1 MKTYVI
7 SSLIANILI
16 VAFTELSAL
25 QIQNDANQAQRENYH
40 PIATDFLVRYLD
52 DHKPAQKI
60 TETNEQSIV
69 KRNLD
74 QIGGGNLVRNIASN
88 DFNEYNDERS
98 LRNLDQIGGGN
109 LVRDLSGY
117 KIGAKRNLD
126 QIGGGNLVRS
136 LYESS
141 RKQKMR
147 KNRMNGP
154 NSIRLGNLENLFKSR
169 NEADDRT
176 MRNLDQIGG
185 GNLVRSSNTFGAG
198 LLRNL
203 DQIGGGNLV
212 RNLDQIGGGNL
223 VRNLDQIGGGN
234 LVRNL
239 DQIGGG
245 NLVRDVDRFYD
256 CVTDEHNRDNVGGS
270 HLLRS
275 TRHNADFYPGLVYE
289 KQRYFPLRRPSILNS
304 RIADHEE
311 IYPLVFDRLGKRN
324 IDEIDA
330 NVFDNFY
337 KRNFDE
343 IDRVGWSGFVK
354 RLSDYLIKQ
363 QQQRQQQEQP

>member
-7 SSLIANILI
+7 SSLIANVLI
-16 VAFTELSAL
+16 VIFTELSAL

-52 DHKPAQKI
+52 DH
-60 TETNEQSIV
+60 S
-69 KRNLD
+69 
-74 QIGGGNLVRNIASN
+74 
-88 DFNEYNDERS
+88 
-98 LRNLDQIGGGN
+98 
-109 LVRDLSGY
+109 
-117 KIGAKRNLD
+117 
-126 QIGGGNLVRS
+126 
-136 LYESS
+136 
-141 RKQKMR
+141 
-147 KNRMNGP
+147 
-154 NSIRLGNLENLFKSR
+154 
-169 NEADDRT
+169 
-176 MRNLDQIGG
+176 
-185 GNLVRSSNTFGAG
+185 
-198 LLRNL
+198 
-203 DQIGGGNLV
+203 
-212 RNLDQIGGGNL
+212 
-223 VRNLDQIGGGN
+223 
-234 LVRNL
+234 
-239 DQIGGG
+239 
-245 NLVRDVDRFYD
+245 
-256 CVTDEHNRDNVGGS
+256 VTDEHNQDNVGGS